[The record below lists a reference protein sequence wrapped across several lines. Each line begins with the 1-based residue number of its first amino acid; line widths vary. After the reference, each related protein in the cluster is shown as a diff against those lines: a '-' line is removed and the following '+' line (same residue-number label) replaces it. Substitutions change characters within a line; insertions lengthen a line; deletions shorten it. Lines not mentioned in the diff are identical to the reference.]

1 MATKKI
7 SVNPEFFKMG
17 KSKTLKKERK
27 KKSARNGDHKAN
39 KELKQKLISRIK
51 EHKKMEKERERQ
63 QRTNNQS
70 NNTGNLNPDSLQH
83 DLTNS
88 LDYLQSLSAKHKSK
102 KEKRRERKLSRRL
115 ERQRMQQQQ
124 QQQQAM
130 IQVQQPQYMIQQP
143 HQQSTILNTPLISI
157 PNTNKPTPN
166 TNVNTPHTITSTAVP
181 TAYILNDV
189 NAGANVIANA
199 GVNSISTQPLQ
210 PDPPYGILKNGKKP
224 LFSIYNKTLK
234 KPKGLTGSSNVTIPN
249 LVVDNTNIS
258 PVSVHTD
265 QFFERQ
271 QKLNQLKQQMAN
283 VNNNNNLPNATLNSS
298 ILKPGKTLKKMKQL
312 KTTTKRF
319 IHLGKKNGRV
329 GVLIKNQKTRKKIL
343 KDTHTLKKRPLSKI
357 KHYLRKHN
365 LIKIGSTAPEHIIRS
380 IYENSFLSGD
390 VYNKNVDTLL
400 HNYMDT

>member
-312 KTTTKRF
+312 KTITKRF